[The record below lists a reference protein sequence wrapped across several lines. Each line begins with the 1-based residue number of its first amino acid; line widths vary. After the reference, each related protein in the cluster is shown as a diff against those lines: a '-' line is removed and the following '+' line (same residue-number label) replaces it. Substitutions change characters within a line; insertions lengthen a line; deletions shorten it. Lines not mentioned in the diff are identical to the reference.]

1 MALSLSRWQP
11 RHLLLAWAAYWLVLV
26 ASVARP
32 ALWAAIRAL
41 SAPDGHGT
49 MSASMDSG
57 MLTFK
62 VSTDALVYTGSA
74 SLTSIALWIAG
85 PPLVLWMLWL
95 ATRTRP
101 MAARERML

>member
-11 RHLLLAWAAYWLVLV
+11 RHLFLAWAAYWVVLL

-32 ALWAAIRAL
+32 ALRAMISAV

-49 MSASMDSG
+49 MSASVEAG
-57 MLTFK
+57 MLTFN
-62 VSTDALVYTGSA
+62 VRSDALAWTGSA

-85 PPLVLWMLWL
+85 PPLLLWMVWL

-101 MAARERML
+101 MAARERTL